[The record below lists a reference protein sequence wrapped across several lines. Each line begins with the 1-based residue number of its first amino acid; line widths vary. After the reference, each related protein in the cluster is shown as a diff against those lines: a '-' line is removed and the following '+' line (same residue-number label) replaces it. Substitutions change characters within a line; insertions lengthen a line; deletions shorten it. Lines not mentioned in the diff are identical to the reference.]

1 MVDLTM
7 STLTGFEAPHYFR
20 ICLRR
25 DSGFGGPVG
34 DGPSEI
40 SACSTAE
47 HRGYLPRSGDVVMVI
62 KDRMASAKVSQS
74 VLMLPEAAR
83 PKLGLVDVQPT
94 GSQCQDTSTGIRSQE
109 GV

>member
-7 STLTGFEAPHYFR
+7 SNFTGFEAPHYFR
-20 ICLRR
+20 ICLR
-25 DSGFGGPVG
+25 SEIGFGGPVG

-62 KDRMASAKVSQS
+62 KDRMASAKVSQI

-83 PKLGLVDVQPT
+83 PKLGLVDVQLT
-94 GSQCQDTSTGIRSQE
+94 GTHARKPAPDSDRKM
-109 GV
+109 